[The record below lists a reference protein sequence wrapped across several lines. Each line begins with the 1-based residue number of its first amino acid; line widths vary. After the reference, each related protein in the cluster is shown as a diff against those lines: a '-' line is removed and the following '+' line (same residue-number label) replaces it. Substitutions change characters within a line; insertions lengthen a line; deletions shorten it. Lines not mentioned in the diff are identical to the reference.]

1 MRSSQNNPQ
10 AAQVASQRQRDLY
23 DLTLATRERAVE
35 LGLPDVE
42 TARLEAVAALDS
54 IRDGGELLVWRLL
67 GALTE
72 GNPYAVLRAH
82 AAVTAGHGQ
91 AAPEAGQPHE
101 AAPEVDRAAPE
112 VVDVAG
118 YPPLSREVGE

>member
-10 AAQVASQRQRDLY
+10 AAQVASQRQRALY

-82 AAVTAGHGQ
+82 VAVTAGHDR
-91 AAPEAGQPHE
+91 